1 MHKRK
6 PMSCSEVF
14 MEKEM
19 LVKRLEE
26 KALDI
31 RKDVITTCYRSAAA
45 HLGGALSLCD
55 VAVALYYHFL
65 RYDPKNYRADDRDRV
80 ILSKGHSGCLLYNIF
95 ADLGIYSFEDIYN
108 GYNKVE
114 GAFGQHPNRLY
125 LPMFEASTGSLG
137 HGLSLAFGMAMAL
150 RCDNSDSRV
159 FCITGDG
166 ELDEGSNWEAL
177 MSAANYE
184 LSNLFLIIDRNHLQ
198 GCRPTE
204 ETIRLESLEA
214 KLRAFNWDVVSFD
227 GNNMREIV
235 DVFSALPE
243 RDPKTRR
250 KPLAFISNTV
260 KGKGVD
266 FMENNPIYHVAAL
279 NEETYKKAMDSL
291 NRLEV
296 ER

>member
-1 MHKRK
+1 
-6 PMSCSEVF
+6 
-14 MEKEM
+14 MEN
-19 LVKRLEE
+19 EE
-26 KALDI
+26 LILQLKKKALEI
-31 RKDVITTCYRSAAA
+31 RRDVITTCYRSDAA

-65 RYDPKNYRADDRDRV
+65 RYDPKNYKAPDRDRL

-95 ADLGIYSFEDIYN
+95 ADLGIYSFEDVYN

-137 HGLSLAFGMAMAL
+137 HGLSIAFGTAMAL
-150 RCDNSDSRV
+150 RSDGSASRV

-184 LSNLFLIIDRNHLQ
+184 LSNLFLIVDRNQLQ
-198 GCRPTE
+198 GCRHTE
-204 ETIRLESLEA
+204 ETVKLESLEA
-214 KLRAFNWDVVSFD
+214 KFRAFNWDAVSFD
-227 GNNMREIV
+227 GNDMADIV
-235 DVFSALPE
+235 RVLSALPARE
-243 RDPKTRR
+243 PSVRR
-250 KPLAFISNTV
+250 KPLALISNTL

-266 FMENNPIYHVAAL
+266 FMEDNPIYHVAAL
-279 NEETYKKAMDSL
+279 NQDSYERAMRSLDRMEEEL
-291 NRLEV
+291 
-296 ER
+296 

>member
-1 MHKRK
+1 MQNQL
-6 PMSCSEVF
+6 SL
-14 MEKEM
+14 KE
-19 LVKRLEE
+19 LEA
-26 KALDI
+26 KALEI

-55 VAVALYYHFL
+55 VAVALYYHYL
-65 RYDPKNYRADDRDRV
+65 RYDPSDYLAPDRDRL

-95 ADLGIYSFEDIYN
+95 ADLGLYTFEELYS
-108 GYNKVE
+108 GYNTIE

-150 RCDNSDSRV
+150 RNDGSDSRV

-184 LSNLFLIIDRNHLQ
+184 LSNLFLIVDRNRLQ

-204 ETIRLESLEA
+204 ETVRLESLEA
-214 KLRAFNWDVVSFD
+214 KFRAFNWDVVSFS
-227 GNNMREIV
+227 GNDMADIMKV
-235 DVFSALPE
+235 MDALPPRE
-243 RDPKTRR
+243 PSVRR
-250 KPLAFISNTV
+250 KPLAMISNTV

-266 FMENNPIYHVAAL
+266 FMENEPIYHVASL
-279 NEETYKKAMDSL
+279 NEDTYRRAMESL
-291 NRLEV
+291 ERLEV
-296 ER
+296 TR

>member
-1 MHKRK
+1 MDNTLLAKK
-6 PMSCSEVF
+6 
-14 MEKEM
+14 
-19 LVKRLEE
+19 LEA
-26 KALDI
+26 KALEI
-31 RKDVITTCYRSAAA
+31 RKDVITTCYRSDAA

-55 VAVALYYHFL
+55 VAVALYYHYL
-65 RYDPKNYRADDRDRV
+65 RYDPANYLAPDRDRLV
-80 ILSKGHSGCLLYNIF
+80 LSKGHSGCLLYNIF
-95 ADLGIYSFEDIYN
+95 ADLGIYTFEDIYN

-137 HGLSLAFGMAMAL
+137 HGLSIAFGMAMAL
-150 RCDNSDSRV
+150 RNDGSDSRV

-184 LSNLFLIIDRNHLQ
+184 LSNLFLIVDRNKLQ

-204 ETIRLESLEA
+204 ETVRLESLEA

-227 GNNMREIV
+227 GNNMEEIIGTFDSLPPRE
-235 DVFSALPE
+235 SQK
-243 RDPKTRR
+243 RK
-250 KPLAFISNTV
+250 KPLAMISNTI

-266 FMENNPIYHVAAL
+266 FMENNPLYHVAGL
-279 NEETYKKAMDSL
+279 NADTYERAMACL
-291 NRLEV
+291 NKTEV
-296 ER
+296 SR

>member
-1 MHKRK
+1 MDKTVLSR
-6 PMSCSEVF
+6 E
-14 MEKEM
+14 
-19 LVKRLEE
+19 LRA
-26 KALDI
+26 KALEI
-31 RKDVITTCYRSAAA
+31 RKDVITTCYHSAAA

-55 VAVALYYHFL
+55 VAVALYYYYL
-65 RYDPKNYRADDRDRV
+65 RYDPKNYRAPDRDRL

-95 ADLGIYSFEDIYN
+95 ADLGLYSFEDIYN
-108 GYNKVE
+108 GYNKIE

-137 HGLSLAFGMAMAL
+137 HGLSIAFGMAMAL
-150 RCDNSDSRV
+150 RNDDNDARV

-184 LSNLFLIIDRNHLQ
+184 LSNLFLIVDRNHLQ

-204 ETIRLESLEA
+204 ETVRLESLEA
-214 KLRAFNWDVVSFD
+214 KFQAFNWDVISFD
-227 GNNMREIV
+227 GNNMDEIIKAF
-235 DVFSALPE
+235 DSLPS
-243 RDPKTRR
+243 RNSQLRR
-250 KPLAFISNTV
+250 KPLAMISNTV

-279 NEETYKKAMDSL
+279 NAETYEKAMASL
-291 NRLEV
+291 NRMEV
-296 ER
+296 SE

>member
-1 MHKRK
+1 
-6 PMSCSEVF
+6 
-14 MEKEM
+14 MENET
-19 LVKRLEE
+19 LVKQLEA
-26 KALDI
+26 KALEI
-31 RKDVITTCYRSAAA
+31 RKHVITTCYRSDAA

-55 VAVALYYHFL
+55 VAVALYYHFM
-65 RYDPKNYRADDRDRV
+65 RYDPKDYRAPDRDRL

-95 ADLGIYSFEDIYN
+95 ADLGIYSFEDIYK

-137 HGLSLAFGMAMAL
+137 HGLSLAFGTAMAL
-150 RCDNSDSRV
+150 RSDGNDARV

-198 GCRPTE
+198 GCRHTE
-204 ETIRLESLEA
+204 ETVRLESLEA
-214 KLRAFNWDVVSFD
+214 KLRAFNWDAVTFD
-227 GNNMREIV
+227 GNNMEEVVRVLSELPSREPAV
-235 DVFSALPE
+235 
-243 RDPKTRR
+243 RR
-250 KPLAFISNTV
+250 KPLALISSTV

-266 FMENNPIYHVAAL
+266 FMEDNPLYHVAAL
-279 NEETYKKAMDSL
+279 NKETYERAMRCL
-291 NRLEV
+291 NGEEEKR
-296 ER
+296 

>member
-1 MHKRK
+1 
-6 PMSCSEVF
+6 
-14 MEKEM
+14 MEN
-19 LVKRLEE
+19 EE
-26 KALDI
+26 LILQLKKKALEI
-31 RKDVITTCYRSAAA
+31 RRDVITTCYRSDAA

-65 RYDPKNYRADDRDRV
+65 RYDPKNYKAPDRDRL

-95 ADLGIYSFEDIYN
+95 ADLGIYSFEDVYN

-137 HGLSLAFGMAMAL
+137 HGLSIAFGTAMAL
-150 RCDNSDSRV
+150 RSDGSDSRV

-184 LSNLFLIIDRNHLQ
+184 LSNLFLIVDRNQLQ
-198 GCRPTE
+198 GCRHTE
-204 ETIRLESLEA
+204 ETVKLESLEA
-214 KLRAFNWDVVSFD
+214 KFRAFNWDAVSFD
-227 GNNMREIV
+227 GNDMADIV
-235 DVFSALPE
+235 RVLSALPSRE
-243 RDPKTRR
+243 PSVRR
-250 KPLAFISNTV
+250 KPLALISNTL

-266 FMENNPIYHVAAL
+266 FMEDNPIYHVAAL
-279 NEETYKKAMDSL
+279 NQDSYERAMRSLDRMEEEL
-291 NRLEV
+291 
-296 ER
+296 